1 MLAKGFK
8 GVTFA
13 KINIQ
18 VNAYLVILVG
28 SVVILGWYIRAP
40 SLIQIHQA
48 FVPMQYNTAL
58 GFLISGIGIVSVI
71 YHKVISAR
79 LCSGFVLILGAL
91 TLAEY
96 ILGVNLSIDQLLM
109 EHYITV
115 KTSHPGRMAPNT
127 ALCFTLT
134 GLSLQL
140 YLFYSY
146 RYRLIWL
153 SIIPA
158 TIFSL
163 GTIAFLGYF
172 SGVESLYGWGK
183 LTRMA
188 LHTAISF
195 ILIGVGLLSLAWV
208 ESKQN
213 NTPSSHWLSYA
224 IGACLILLI
233 LLTWQGVRANE
244 FKKNHTIALKE
255 AELFAT
261 NLQANLNSLS
271 SALHRMNKRFSVAES
286 SSHYDWY
293 SDISQYLSDFPHLL
307 AVKPYKQN
315 LVRQS
320 RFTIEVDDYSN
331 LDPERQNFLPNANKT
346 SSISQPILTE
356 NFGFLTWY
364 IIRSSNSPE
373 TLLALIDYRTLI
385 NQSLV
390 QTHTENRFELSLTM
404 AGMPLYKS
412 LNFKGLSDDLKS
424 EKRLYFDGQ
433 AINLQTFSDIEH
445 IAEVTSPIPTLIM
458 TLGGISS
465 ILIIWLLNFFKEAT
479 EKQHLLAFN
488 RQLQQEI
495 EEKKQAQ
502 LALTASNEQLL
513 SSNRD
518 LEQFAFIASHD
529 LKEPL
534 RKVQAF
540 GNLLVDEYSSKL
552 DDNARYYVKTMQNAA
567 ERMSILISD
576 LLTFSRVSTQGGE
589 FEPCDLELIIRDVL
603 SILAFQLKQ
612 CDVDVSIEKLPLIY
626 ADPAQ
631 LSQLFQNLI
640 SNAIKF
646 RNPSVPAK
654 IAIRAKKTKNYWQV
668 LVEDNGI
675 GFEQH
680 YAEKIFQIF
689 QRLHTKNVIQG
700 TGIGLA
706 VCRRI
711 MERHGGT
718 IKADSMAGQGSCFT
732 LSFPTY
738 GQSEEQNGENEPN

>member
-71 YHKVISAR
+71 YHKVILAR

-224 IGACLILLI
+224 IGACLILLT

-271 SALHRMNKRFSVAES
+271 SALHRMNKRFSVTGQG
-286 SSHYDWY
+286 YDWY

-320 RFTIEVDDYSN
+320 RFNIEVDDYSN
-331 LDPERQNFLPNANKT
+331 LNPERQNFLPNDNKT
-346 SSISQPILTE
+346 SSISQPILTK

-364 IIRSSNSPE
+364 IIRSPNSPE
-373 TLLALIDYRTLI
+373 TLLALIDYRTLV
-385 NQSLV
+385 NLSLK
-390 QTHTENRFELSLTM
+390 QTHTENRFTLSLTM
-404 AGMPLYKS
+404 AGMPLYNG
-412 LNFKGLSDDLKS
+412 LNLKADHNGLVS
-424 EKRLYFDGQ
+424 EKLLYLDGQ
-433 AINLQTFSDIEH
+433 AINLQTFSDIEG
-445 IAEVTSPIPTLIM
+445 IAEEASPIPTLIM
-458 TLGGISS
+458 TLGGIFS
-465 ILIIWLLNFFKEAT
+465 ILILWLLNFFKEAT
-479 EKQHLLAFN
+479 EKQQLLAFN

-495 EEKKQAQ
+495 EEKEQAQ
-502 LALTASNEQLL
+502 LALTATNELLL

-552 DDNARYYVKTMQNAA
+552 DDNGRYYIKTMQNAA

-576 LLTFSRVSTQGGE
+576 LLKFSRVSTQGGA
-589 FEPCDLELIIRDVL
+589 FEPCDPELIIRDTL
-603 SILAFQLKQ
+603 STLAFQLKKSE
-612 CDVDVSIEKLPLIY
+612 VKVSIEKLPLVY

-640 SNAIKF
+640 SNGIKF

-654 IAIRAKKTKNYWQV
+654 IIIHANKTRDYWQI

-675 GFEQH
+675 GFEQQ
-680 YAEKIFQIF
+680 YAKKIFQIF
-689 QRLHTKNVIQG
+689 QRLHAKNKIPG

-706 VCRRI
+706 ICRRI

-718 IKADSMAGQGSCFT
+718 IKADSVAGQGSCFT
-732 LSFPTY
+732 LSFPRHQ
-738 GQSEEQNGENEPN
+738 QSQEPNGENEPY

>member
-71 YHKVISAR
+71 YHKVILAR

-224 IGACLILLI
+224 IGACLILLT

-244 FKKNHTIALKE
+244 FKKNHLIALKE

-271 SALHRMNKRFSVAES
+271 SALHRMNKRFSVTGQG
-286 SSHYDWY
+286 YDWY

-320 RFTIEVDDYSN
+320 RFNIEVDDYSN
-331 LDPERQNFLPNANKT
+331 LNPERQNFLPNDNKT
-346 SSISQPILTE
+346 SSISQPILTK

-364 IIRSSNSPE
+364 IIRSPNSPE
-373 TLLALIDYRTLI
+373 TLLALIDYRTLV
-385 NQSLV
+385 NPSLK
-390 QTHTENRFELSLTM
+390 QTHTENRFTLSLTM
-404 AGMPLYKS
+404 AGMPLYNG
-412 LNFKGLSDDLKS
+412 LNLKADHNGLVS
-424 EKRLYFDGQ
+424 EKLLYLDGQ
-433 AINLQTFSDIEH
+433 AINLQTFSDIEG
-445 IAEVTSPIPTLIM
+445 IAEEASPIPTLIM
-458 TLGGISS
+458 TLGGIFS
-465 ILIIWLLNFFKEAT
+465 ILILWLLNFFKEAT
-479 EKQHLLAFN
+479 EKQQLLAFN

-495 EEKKQAQ
+495 EEKEQAQ
-502 LALTASNEQLL
+502 LALTATNELLL

-552 DDNARYYVKTMQNAA
+552 DDNGRYYIKTMQNAA

-576 LLTFSRVSTQGGE
+576 LLKFSRVSTQGGA
-589 FEPCDLELIIRDVL
+589 FEPCDPELIIRDTL
-603 SILAFQLKQ
+603 STLAFQLKKSE
-612 CDVDVSIEKLPLIY
+612 VKVSIEKLPLVY

-640 SNAIKF
+640 SNGIKF

-654 IAIRAKKTKNYWQV
+654 IIIHANKTRDYWQI

-675 GFEQH
+675 GFEQQ
-680 YAEKIFQIF
+680 YAKKIFQIF
-689 QRLHTKNVIQG
+689 QRLHAKNKIPG

-706 VCRRI
+706 ICRRI

-718 IKADSMAGQGSCFT
+718 IKADSVAGQGSCFT
-732 LSFPTY
+732 LSFPRHQ
-738 GQSEEQNGENEPN
+738 QSQEPNGENEPY